1 MNEQRAI
8 PLEKRVEEVAEQ
20 VREQID
26 DIEAIL
32 ENLDSRVHRLVTER
46 PLVAL
51 GGTLLAGFIVGR
63 IFSRL

>member
-8 PLEKRVEEVAEQ
+8 PLEKRMEDVAEQ

-26 DIEAIL
+26 DVEAIL
-32 ENLDSRVHRLVTER
+32 ENLDSRVRRLVTER

-51 GGTLLAGFIVGR
+51 AGTLVAGFVVGR